1 MQRLLDILLATAA
14 IFVLAPL
21 LLIAAAVLRC
31 TGEGDVFYR
40 QTRVGRHGRHFG
52 LLKFATMLRASPKIG
67 SGEITLKND
76 PRVLPVGRF
85 LRKTKI
91 NELPQLWNIVT
102 GDLSVVGPRPMVPN
116 TFAAYPP
123 ESQDI
128 LNTVRPGLSGVGSI
142 VFRDEES
149 FLEGRDDP
157 AAFYRDTIIPYKAAL
172 ECWYVRNQS
181 LRTYCEVIVLTLWAI
196 VFKNTGL
203 PWRIWKDLPEPPPAL
218 GERGVF
224 RTTVESQGAKLDL

>member
-1 MQRLLDILLATAA
+1 MQRLLDILLATVAL
-14 IFVLAPL
+14 VGLSPL
-21 LLIAAAVLRC
+21 LLIVAAILRF

-40 QTRVGRHGRHFG
+40 QARVGRQGRHFG
-52 LLKFATMLRASPKIG
+52 LLKFATMLRDSPKIG

-123 ESQDI
+123 EAQKI

-149 FLEGRDDP
+149 FLEGHDDP

-181 LRTYCEVIVLTLWAI
+181 LRTYCEVIALTLWAI
-196 VFKNTGL
+196 VFKNTRL

-218 GERGVF
+218 R
-224 RTTVESQGAKLDL
+224 A